1 MRSSLKPWKSS
12 TSRSLVPLPRRIAPV
27 SSSCFISD
35 LHLDPARPAATRA
48 LATFLDG
55 HRHCARLFIL
65 GDLFE
70 AWPGDDDDS
79 PLALEVTRLLRDFR
93 AAGPALYILHGNRDF
108 LLGAAFCAAT
118 GAVLLPDPSLID
130 LNGEP
135 TLLMHGDSLCT
146 LDADYQAFRRST
158 RDPAW
163 QAGLLARPLAER
175 RALATRLRADSRE
188 ATSMKSED
196 IMDVAPAEVERVMQ
210 AHGVRQLIHGHT
222 HRPMRHETRAGLR
235 WVLGAWEHRGW
246 AIEAS
251 AGAIELTNFDIY
263 Q

>member
-12 TSRSLVPLPRRIAPV
+12 TSRSQVKLPHRTVPV
-27 SSSCFISD
+27 YSSCFISD
-35 LHLDPARPAATRA
+35 LHLDPSRPAATRA
-48 LATFLDG
+48 LAAFLDG
-55 HRHCARLFIL
+55 YRHCARLFIL

-79 PLALEVTRLLRDFR
+79 PLALEVSRLLRDFH

-108 LLGAAFCAAT
+108 LLGTAFCAAT
-118 GAVLLPDPSLID
+118 GAVLLPDPSLII

-146 LDADYQAFRRST
+146 LDADYQAFRRTT

-163 QAGLLARPLAER
+163 QAALLAQPLAER
-175 RALATRLRADSRE
+175 RALAARLRADSRA

-196 IMDVAPAEVERVMQ
+196 IMDVTPAEVDRVMR

-222 HRPMRHETRAGLR
+222 HRPMRHETSAGLR
-235 WVLGAWEHRGW
+235 WVLGAWEDRGW

-251 AGAIELTNFDIY
+251 ANTIQLTNFNIY